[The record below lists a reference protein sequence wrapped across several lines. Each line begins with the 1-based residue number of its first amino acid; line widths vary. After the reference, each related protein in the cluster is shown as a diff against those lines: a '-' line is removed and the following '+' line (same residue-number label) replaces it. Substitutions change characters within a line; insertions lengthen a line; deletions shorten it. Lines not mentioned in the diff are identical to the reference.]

1 VTQTSDE
8 ATDGLPPGLVHS
20 FCLFVAGDT
29 PRNEQVVR
37 ELERV
42 CRECVGDRFRLRVV
56 DVHQQPA
63 AAAQARILV
72 APTLIRETPV
82 PEQRIIGDLT
92 DHIQL
97 KQQLGWGSQGR

>member
-1 VTQTSDE
+1 MTQTSDE

-63 AAAQARILV
+63 AAAEARILV

-82 PEQRIIGDLT
+82 PEQRATSNMVDT
-92 DHIQL
+92 VSP
-97 KQQLGWGSQGR
+97 KRRPSMR